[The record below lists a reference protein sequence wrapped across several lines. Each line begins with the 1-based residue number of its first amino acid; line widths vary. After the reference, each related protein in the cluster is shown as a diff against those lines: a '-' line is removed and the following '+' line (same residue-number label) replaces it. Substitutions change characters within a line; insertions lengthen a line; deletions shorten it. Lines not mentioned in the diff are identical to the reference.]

1 MTWNIASVKPR
12 LRCFRSVCALR
23 SDPRP
28 SQIAISEKPSC
39 SAGGFFLGYTIR
51 SYATESY
58 MIDRKSTRLKSSHLC
73 ALLKQVSARKNNVTH
88 VYYPPL
94 SNHYFYDEI
103 PCITLPQPY
112 I

>member
-28 SQIAISEKPSC
+28 SQIAISEQPTC
-39 SAGGFFLGYTIR
+39 SAGGFFIGYTIR

-58 MIDRKSTRLKSSHLC
+58 MIGSYICVQSSSEQHTSESQSLMRTSLDVLRLSTQSH
-73 ALLKQVSARKNNVTH
+73 T
-88 VYYPPL
+88 P
-94 SNHYFYDEI
+94 
-103 PCITLPQPY
+103 T
-112 I
+112 